1 MSYEETDILIV
12 GGGLVGLSTAMHIIK
27 MRPRSKIT
35 VIEKDSK
42 LAAQQSGHNSDVLH
56 AGIYYEPGS
65 LKAKFCVEGSR
76 ALGNLC
82 DRLGMPIIRCGKVVV
97 ANTEDEKDRLERL
110 HDRAVDNGVPGLRLL
125 SQRELRD
132 IEPNVEGL
140 KALHVPSSAIVD
152 YKKVAAVYA
161 AIFEKA
167 GGQVLLDTEFI
178 SARIEN
184 GQQRAIVTHGGI
196 NAKLVINCA
205 GLHSDVVAKR
215 MGHAPDVQ
223 IIPFRGE
230 YYLLQEESRSLVNGL
245 VYPVPDP
252 GLPFLGAH
260 FTPRVSGEVEVG
272 PSAMLATKREG
283 YSRTDFSYTDFRD
296 TLNFPG
302 FWKLVSKNLKPGMS
316 EIHRAIS
323 KKAFVKSLQRLV
335 PDITAGDLVPGGA
348 GVRAMAVDRN
358 GNFSDDFYIEEAPGA
373 IHVLNAPSPA
383 ATSSF
388 MIGKYIANK
397 ADLRISA
404 D

>member
-167 GGQVLLDTEFI
+167 GG
-178 SARIEN
+178 
-184 GQQRAIVTHGGI
+184 
-196 NAKLVINCA
+196 
-205 GLHSDVVAKR
+205 
-215 MGHAPDVQ
+215 
-223 IIPFRGE
+223 
-230 YYLLQEESRSLVNGL
+230 
-245 VYPVPDP
+245 
-252 GLPFLGAH
+252 
-260 FTPRVSGEVEVG
+260 
-272 PSAMLATKREG
+272 
-283 YSRTDFSYTDFRD
+283 
-296 TLNFPG
+296 
-302 FWKLVSKNLKPGMS
+302 
-316 EIHRAIS
+316 
-323 KKAFVKSLQRLV
+323 
-335 PDITAGDLVPGGA
+335 
-348 GVRAMAVDRN
+348 
-358 GNFSDDFYIEEAPGA
+358 
-373 IHVLNAPSPA
+373 
-383 ATSSF
+383 
-388 MIGKYIANK
+388 
-397 ADLRISA
+397 
-404 D
+404 